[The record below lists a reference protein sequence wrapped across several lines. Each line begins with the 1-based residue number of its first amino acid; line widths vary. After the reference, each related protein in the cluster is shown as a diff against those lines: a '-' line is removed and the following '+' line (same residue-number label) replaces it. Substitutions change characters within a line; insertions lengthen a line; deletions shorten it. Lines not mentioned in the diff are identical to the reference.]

1 MKLANL
7 CAALLL
13 GAASIAHAQDHAPHW
28 DYGHHHGPAQWS
40 SMESDFA
47 ACKVGKE
54 QSPIDIRHAVKGK
67 LPALDLHYKSS
78 AAEIVNNGHTIQV
91 NLSDAGTL
99 TIDGVPYRLVQFH
112 FHTPSEEKINGHA
125 YAMVAH
131 LVHQSA
137 DGKVAV
143 IAVLFK
149 EGKANAALADV
160 FAHLPRT
167 QGSPQAMAAGFD
179 PTTIL
184 PAEQGYYS
192 YTGSL
197 T

>member
-1 MKLANL
+1 F
-7 CAALLL
+7 
-13 GAASIAHAQDHAPHW
+13 HA
-28 DYGHHHGPAQWS
+28 
-40 SMESDFA
+40 
-47 ACKVGKE
+47 
-54 QSPIDIRHAVKGK
+54 
-67 LPALDLHYKSS
+67 
-78 AAEIVNNGHTIQV
+78 
-91 NLSDAGTL
+91 
-99 TIDGVPYRLVQFH
+99 
-112 FHTPSEEKINGHA
+112 PSEEKINGHA

-137 DGKVAV
+137 DGKFAV

-160 FAHLPRT
+160 FAHLPPT
-167 QGSPQAMAAGFD
+167 QGRTHVMAAGFD

-197 T
+197 TTPPCSEGVQWRIMKQPVEVSKVQLAEFKKLYPMNARQVQPLNHRQIEQS